1 MKGSIFFK
9 LLGILIITGILVNF
23 FVYAG
28 VRFFVN
34 ATPIKR
40 DMFENF
46 SSENLN
52 KYTAEI
58 GFPPNKEKMESIAD
72 KTESDIRIE
81 SNGKI
86 WQTSTDLPSLDEVED
101 HQKQGRM
108 EREKRRA
115 FVESQGK
122 DLGTG
127 SPDGGFGGPPP
138 GAPDFGPG
146 GPPDFGKGPPQKRMP
161 FLYDFFGKGPPPQ
174 AIIITKEGTR
184 YGFFLP
190 DRRNFAGKYQR
201 LLFPTLFLVT
211 FLIASAFFAI
221 RFILLPLQTLMK
233 GVEAVAEG
241 DLEHRVL
248 VKGGDEFAA
257 LGNSFNRMVERI
269 KETMEAKERLLID
282 VSHELQSPLARMKLA
297 IELMQEDKAKQRL
310 KLNLKDIEAMV
321 AEILESARLD
331 SSTGS
336 LQIQKSDLSHIIKEF
351 LYVYEAMGS
360 PVFLE
365 SSSPSLIA
373 EIDPSRFIIVLRNLI
388 ENALKH
394 ADAVEKRVDLKV
406 FDQGDSIRIEVKDN
420 GKGIET
426 DEVSKLF
433 EPFYR
438 IDKSRN
444 RQTGGYGLGL
454 SLCKRIIDAH
464 NGSIG
469 IDSGSSGT
477 TVWFLL
483 PKKNKGSSV

>member
-9 LLGILIITGILVNF
+9 LLGILIITGLLVNF

-46 SSENLN
+46 SSENLD

-58 GFPPNKEKMESIAD
+58 GFPPNKDKMARIAD
-72 KTESDIRIE
+72 ENESEIRIE
-81 SNGKI
+81 GKGKV
-86 WQTSTDLPSLDEVED
+86 WQTSNDLPSLDEVEE
-101 HQKQGRM
+101 HQKKSRM
-108 EREKRRA
+108 DREKRRLL
-115 FVESQGK
+115 VESQGR
-122 DLGTG
+122 DTG
-127 SPDGGFGGPPP
+127 SPNSDTGVP
-138 GAPDFGPG
+138 GSSPGSSDFGPG
-146 GPPDFGKGPPQKRMP
+146 GPPDFHKGPSHKRMP

-174 AIIITKEGTR
+174 AIIISRDGTR
-184 YGFFLP
+184 YGYFLP

-241 DLEHRVL
+241 DLEHRVQ
-248 VKGGDEFAA
+248 VKGRDEFAA

-365 SSSPSLIA
+365 STGAPLIA

-394 ADAVEKRVDLKV
+394 ADAVDKRVDIRV
-406 FDQGDSIRIEVKDN
+406 MDQGEHIRIEVKDN

-426 DEVSKLF
+426 DEINKLF

-464 NGSIG
+464 SGSIG
-469 IDSGSSGT
+469 IDSGVSGT
-477 TVWFLL
+477 SVWLIL
-483 PKKNKGSSV
+483 PKKNKGNSV